1 MAKTCANCGARLD
14 SGLTVC
20 PRCGAEIQNSRSADP
35 SRPGYASGAN
45 PLPRDGQNAAPARKS
60 KTGLCIFLLILMLA
74 EFCVAG
80 FKYPGFFW
88 KIKGYFPAAESA
100 GEETKASFT

>member
-1 MAKTCANCGARLD
+1 MAKTCANCGAQLE
-14 SGLTVC
+14 SGQAVC
-20 PRCGAEIQNSRSADP
+20 PRCGAIIQDSRSASP
-35 SRPGYASGAN
+35 SRPGYAPAAD
-45 PLPRDGQNAAPARKS
+45 PLPRDGQNAARARKS

-88 KIKGYFPAAESA
+88 KIKEFFPAAESA
-100 GEETKASFT
+100 AEETKA